1 MIDPKQGPLFIP
13 RQSPKRSCD
22 LSEPDRNFMRQNAR
36 NVANL
41 DVERDSRLH
50 DVRLPVLP

>member
-13 RQSPKRSCD
+13 RQSLKGSCE
-22 LSEPDRNFMRQNAR
+22 LSEPHRNFMRQNVM

-41 DVERDSRLH
+41 DLERDTRLH